1 MRVNILLYSVVSL
14 ANAALVPRDQAA
26 AALTTSVANTEASTE
41 PWKPMTHTP
50 EFFSLKVDDLC
61 KQGEDPNDC
70 KFSGMAIRL
79 QDGVVIATPYN
90 KWWDPKLP
98 IFFVDDDTQ
107 AYTVS
112 RIMFSHS
119 YPKDC
124 TDDSC
129 RSARSLFSST

>member
-14 ANAALVPRDQAA
+14 ANAALIPRDQAA
-26 AALTTSVANTEASTE
+26 TAVNTNAANPQASTE
-41 PWKPMTHTP
+41 PWKPKTHTP

-79 QDGVVIATPYN
+79 EDGVVIATPYN
-90 KWWDPKLP
+90 RWWDPKLP

-107 AYTVS
+107 SYTVS
-112 RIMFSHS
+112 QMKFSKVMS
-119 YPKDC
+119 K
-124 TDDSC
+124 
-129 RSARSLFSST
+129 RLR